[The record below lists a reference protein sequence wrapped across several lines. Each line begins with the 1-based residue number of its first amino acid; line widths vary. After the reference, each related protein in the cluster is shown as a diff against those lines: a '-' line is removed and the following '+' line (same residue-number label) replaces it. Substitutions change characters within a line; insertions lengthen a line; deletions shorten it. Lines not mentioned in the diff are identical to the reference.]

1 MFVPI
6 GCWVCN
12 LPVWK
17 DSDIGSIGHGADE
30 VWRGVTLAC
39 VGGGRVPCSGT
50 AIVALF
56 QIPAKI
62 CAAAGPNGMLA
73 SQYSDVLGR
82 GLTLDFEDVEA
93 CRSTLPWLGQDRL
106 TCGWG
111 CPHTAPVSPGP
122 PEKAA
127 NRRPRALKIR
137 SARSRAAKMRIWGPR
152 SICAVADVHRRF
164 ASSHRPSID
173 LVSSW

>member
-39 VGGGRVPCSGT
+39 VGGGRVPCSST

-56 QIPAKI
+56 QIPAKMR
-62 CAAAGPNGMLA
+62 AAAGPNGMLA

-82 GLTLDFEDVEA
+82 GLTLDFEDVEVR
-93 CRSTLPWLGQDRL
+93 RSTLPWLGQDRL
-106 TCGWG
+106 TCGCLG
-111 CPHTAPVSPGP
+111 LPPHCPSQPWTP
-122 PEKAA
+122 
-127 NRRPRALKIR
+127 
-137 SARSRAAKMRIWGPR
+137 
-152 SICAVADVHRRF
+152 
-164 ASSHRPSID
+164 
-173 LVSSW
+173 